1 MAPLCLTFWGTARLF
16 SKAGA
21 PLHNP
26 TSNVWGFQVLQI
38 FTNIYCLFDSSHPSA
53 CKFLISL
60 KTNDIKHLFHMLFDY
75 LYIFFGEMFMQILC
89 RGLVAQSCPTL
100 WDPMD
105 CVAHRTPLSME
116 FSMQEYWSRLPFPSP
131 RDLHDLG
138 IEPGSL
144 VPSALAV
151 WFFTNC
157 PTWGVT
163 VNQKRFASGHS
174 QALKLRA
181 LEPNWPG
188 LSPDSTR
195 VWLWPWASVSTSR
208 NSGEE
213 GSGG

>member
-116 FSMQEYWSRLPFPSP
+116 FSMQEYWSRLLFPSP
-131 RDLHDLG
+131 MLIPCSFLNG
-138 IEPGSL
+138 VKYLLIGEFKS
-144 VPSALAV
+144 
-151 WFFTNC
+151 FFYISETNLLSDIC
-157 PTWGVT
+157 
-163 VNQKRFASGHS
+163 FANIF
-174 QALKLRA
+174 
-181 LEPNWPG
+181 PCG
-188 LSPDSTR
+188 LSSSSFKNIYFFRLHQVLVVAHRIRWDLPS
-195 VWLWPWASVSTSR
+195 L
-208 NSGEE
+208 
-213 GSGG
+213 